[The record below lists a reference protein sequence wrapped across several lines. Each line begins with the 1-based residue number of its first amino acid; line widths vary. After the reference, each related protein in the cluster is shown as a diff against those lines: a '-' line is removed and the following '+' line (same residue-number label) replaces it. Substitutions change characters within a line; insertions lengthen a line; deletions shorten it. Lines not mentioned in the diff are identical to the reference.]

1 MNLSEPI
8 PIYRLMH
15 VDNLSVCLKRGGL
28 HAPHS
33 VPENGLS
40 YRTIHNI
47 EIQQVRRARHIKC
60 GPEGTV
66 HDYVAFYFG
75 PRPPMLL
82 QLHTGKVPGYD
93 QGQEPLIY
101 IVSTVQSVV
110 EAALDFVFSDG
121 HGIAIYTQWFDKL
134 EHLDK
139 VDWDT
144 VYANYWA
151 DTTEDMDRQRRKQAE
166 FLIYE
171 FCPWDIV
178 SCIGVLSDSVKI
190 KVEKILNQYAMITPV
205 QIQRQWYY

>member
-1 MNLSEPI
+1 MSLSEPI

-47 EIQQVRRARHIKC
+47 EIQQVRRARYIKC
-60 GPEGTV
+60 GPGGTV
-66 HDYVAFYFG
+66 HDYVSFYFG

-82 QLHTGKVPGYD
+82 QLHTDRIPGYD

-101 IVSTVQSVV
+101 VVSTVQCVI
-110 EAALDFVFSDG
+110 EAGLDFVFSDG
-121 HGIAIYTQWFDKL
+121 HGIATYTQWFDNL
-134 EHLDK
+134 EYLDK
-139 VDWDT
+139 VDWDA

-171 FCPWDIV
+171 SCPWSIV
-178 SCIGVLSDSVKI
+178 RYIGVLSDKIKNKVEDILSQHIITTPVKI
-190 KVEKILNQYAMITPV
+190 K
-205 QIQRQWYY
+205 RQWYY